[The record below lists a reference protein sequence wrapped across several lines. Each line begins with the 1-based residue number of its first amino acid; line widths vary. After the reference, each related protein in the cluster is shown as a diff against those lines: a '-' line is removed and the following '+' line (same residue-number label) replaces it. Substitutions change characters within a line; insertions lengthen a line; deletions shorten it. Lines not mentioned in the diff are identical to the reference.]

1 MSHRTISCECLI
13 RFFYPVPQSSCLD
26 TIIPAV
32 EEVKFGTPLNQK
44 FGKFTVAKELGVE
57 GGYKPGSQ
65 LSRELIA
72 FSNMY
77 WAKELAP
84 SLGGIGKRV
93 SVLTAEP
100 VSFQQIKKP
109 GVAFMGSLGS
119 RGTRGDDSLQKG
131 DALILANPGG
141 EETWDKLYSLYGS
154 PSAPMV
160 VMNNA
165 YSTTYGLGNKK
176 GYEEG
181 EIRMEDSNSLQ
192 SHRRKWWIL
201 KTQSFLTTI
210 YPLFSAYYL
219 KRISK
224 GWIFRQFPGPWEA
237 YLEKPDGTMEVLA
250 SYKEKPELNKVA
262 ALVRD
267 ESYSRYAINNDRW
280 FSGRL

>member
-1 MSHRTISCECLI
+1 MSYT
-13 RFFYPVPQSSCLD
+13 FFP
-26 TIIPAV
+26 TV

-44 FGKFTVAKELGVE
+44 FGKFTVAKELGVK

-154 PSAPMV
+154 PSVPMV

-181 EIRMEDSNSLQ
+181 KIRMKDENARQSHSESWLNLESNSC
-192 SHRRKWWIL
+192 STH
-201 KTQSFLTTI
+201 
-210 YPLFSAYYL
+210 
-219 KRISK
+219 
-224 GWIFRQFPGPWEA
+224 
-237 YLEKPDGTMEVLA
+237 
-250 SYKEKPELNKVA
+250 
-262 ALVRD
+262 
-267 ESYSRYAINNDRW
+267 
-280 FSGRL
+280 